1 MAAVVTPARRPT
13 AGPIAATIVLLASL
27 VLFFVTDNALV
38 VVAVAG
44 AVVFSL
50 FGLQMSKWYWIPST
64 LGALLLL
71 LLLALMIPLW
81 TGG

>member
-1 MAAVVTPARRPT
+1 MAAVVTPGRPT
-13 AGPIAATIVLLASL
+13 AGPIAATVVILASL

-50 FGLQMSKWYWIPST
+50 FGLQMSKWYWIPSS

-71 LLLALMIPLW
+71 WLLALMIPMW

>member
-1 MAAVVTPARRPT
+1 MAAVVTSGRPT
-13 AGPIAATIVLLASL
+13 AGPIAATVVILASL
-27 VLFFVTDNALV
+27 LLFFVTDNALV

-50 FGLQMSKWYWIPST
+50 FGLQMSKWYSIPSG
-64 LGALLLL
+64 LGTLLL
-71 LLLALMIPLW
+71 LLLAALMIPMW

>member
-1 MAAVVTPARRPT
+1 MAAVVTPGRLT
-13 AGPIAATIVLLASL
+13 AGPIAATVVILASL

-50 FGLQMSKWYWIPST
+50 FELQMSEWYWIPFS

-71 LLLALMIPLW
+71 LLLALLIPMW
-81 TGG
+81 IGG